1 MVLPV
6 SEAGC
11 CASLVPLPER
21 NCPGRMGSHLCVLTG
36 ACPAGYC
43 LGLGSKLKDGQRAAA
58 ARVNTSLHSCDPR
71 STCNSLK
78 LLATRKDTGAWDGK
92 AKKEM
97 QAIWE
102 NGLQVEYVK
111 FENYLSYMLYCAE
124 ASVARS

>member
-1 MVLPV
+1 MLRKPCALTRTKLSGQDGKPFVCPDGRLPCGLLLGPWI
-6 SEAGC
+6 EAQRRPARSC
-11 CASLVPLPER
+11 SAR
-21 NCPGRMGSHLCVLTG
+21 QCV
-36 ACPAGYC
+36 Y
-43 LGLGSKLKDGQRAAA
+43 
-58 ARVNTSLHSCDPR
+58 TSLHSCDPR

-124 ASVARS
+124 ASVALS